1 MNDLVLSPDDNPWMR
16 GVAIEAIFEALPKGS
31 TRFVGG
37 CVRNAV
43 MGRAA
48 SDIDLATQLTP
59 QEIVSALDTAG
70 IRHIPTGIDHG
81 TVTAIIQKRPYE
93 ITSLRRDVETD
104 GRRAVVAFTQ
114 DWTED
119 AQRRDLTFNALYA
132 DYDGLVFD
140 PTGLG
145 LSDLA
150 DRRFRFVGEAAAR
163 VTEDYLRILRYFRFL
178 AWYGEGG
185 TAEAASLTACRDH
198 AEGLLTLS
206 AERVWSEIKKLLSAP
221 SPERAVRIMLTQNVL
236 ETILPEASNAEGL
249 ERLIAL
255 EAREKEARAGKTQE
269 GKTREGLPP
278 DPLLRLMAMASRDPL
293 QIARLVKRLKMSKA
307 EASRLMGWAMDS
319 TSLDPHSGERDK
331 RAVIYSAG
339 AQPIT
344 DRARLRAA
352 GEDDPIKSARWLSYC
367 ELAQSWTPPDFPLT
381 GKDML
386 TAGVQPGAA
395 MGKKLEA
402 LKALWVRS
410 DFTADKAK
418 LLMALN
424 LLK

>member
-1 MNDLVLSPDDNPWMR
+1 MSELILNPDENLWMR
-16 GVAIEAIFEALPKGS
+16 GAGVEVIFKALPQGS

-43 MGRAA
+43 MGREA
-48 SDIDLATQLTP
+48 SDIDLATELTP
-59 QEIVSALDTAG
+59 DAVVSALEAAG

-81 TVTAIIQKRPYE
+81 TVTAIFEKRPYE
-93 ITSLRRDVETD
+93 ITSLRRDVKTD
-104 GRRAVVAFTQ
+104 GRRAVVAFTT
-114 DWTED
+114 DWAED

-132 DYDGLVFD
+132 DYSGRVFD

-145 LSDLA
+145 LIDLA
-150 DRRFRFVGEAAAR
+150 ERRFRFVGNAGAR
-163 VTEDYLRILRYFRFL
+163 VREDYLRILRYFRFL

-185 TAEAASLTACRDH
+185 TAEAASLAACRDH
-198 AEGLLTLS
+198 ASGLSTLS

-221 SPERAVRIMLTQNVL
+221 SPARAVRIMLTQNVL
-236 ETILPEASNAEGL
+236 EEILPEASNAEGL
-249 ERLIAL
+249 ERLAAL
-255 EAREKEARAGKTQE
+255 ER
-269 GKTREGLPP
+269 REGLGA

-307 EASRLMGWAMDS
+307 ETTRLMGWAMDS
-319 TSLDPHSGERDK
+319 AALDPHSSERDK
-331 RAVIYSAG
+331 RAAIYGAG
-339 AQPIT
+339 AQPIM

-352 GEDDPIKSARWLSYC
+352 GEEDPIKAARWLGYS
-367 ELAQSWTPPDFPLT
+367 ELAERWTPPEFPLT

-386 TAGVQPGAA
+386 KAGAQPGAA

-418 LLMALN
+418 LLMALS